1 MARKVH
7 VVLED
12 DIDGTPGA
20 KTVVFALDGKTYEI
34 DLSEKNAARMRES
47 FAEWI
52 GAGRRASGPGPAD
65 SARPRSAR
73 RTEDTAAIRAWAL
86 EQGIPVSSR
95 GRISADL
102 RARYEAAH

>member
-12 DIDGTPGA
+12 DIDGSAGA
-20 KTVVFALDGKTYEI
+20 ETVVFALDGKTYEI
-34 DLSEKNAARMRES
+34 DLSEENAAALRES
-47 FAEWI
+47 FAQWI
-52 GAGRRASGPGPAD
+52 GAGRRVSAQGSPE
-65 SARPRSAR
+65 ARPRSAR
-73 RTEDTAAIRAWAL
+73 RGQDTAAIRAWAVD
-86 EQGIPVSSR
+86 QGIKVSNR

>member
-12 DIDGTPGA
+12 DIDGTAGA
-20 KTVVFALDGKTYEI
+20 ETVVFALDGKTYEI
-34 DLSEKNAARMRES
+34 DLSEENAARLRQS

-52 GAGRRASGPGPAD
+52 GAGRRASSNGPTE
-65 SARPRSAR
+65 SRPRAAR
-73 RTEDTAAIRAWAL
+73 RGQDTAAIRTWAL
-86 EQGIPVSSR
+86 DNGIPVSSR